1 MKVKFNGLR
10 TENFDESLGIFANQ
24 KMCEST
30 NRLCHPCYLSISHE
44 MLSSRSIQLSWSS
57 SNHSTAPSIPTVLI
71 LCLVLTA
78 VSMPRTYF
86 SQPLLFQHLVQPAH
100 HKLLEELESPTLADI
115 TRLETKGLPRNPLG
129 YSHLDLHL
137 LLHIQ
142 GIGWPLLAESNKYL
156 MHQKTL

>member
-10 TENFDESLGIFANQ
+10 TENFAESLGIFANQ

-30 NRLCHPCYLSISHE
+30 YCLCHPCYLSASHE
-44 MLSSRSIQLSWSS
+44 MLSSRSIRLSWST
-57 SNHSTAPSIPTVLI
+57 SNHSTAPSIPTVLT
-71 LCLVLTA
+71 LCLVFTA

-100 HKLLEELESPTLADI
+100 HKLLEEIGVSNGDI
-115 TRLETKGLPRNPLG
+115 TRLETKGLPRNPLA

-156 MHQKTL
+156 MHQKTM